1 MNVRFCNRRT
11 GAAIAIAALAVL
23 FTTPAAAG
31 PIQLG
36 VFQEFA
42 FSTAGTPA
50 TGCDPADPAGP
61 FCIPS
66 GGTPTSFLTAPPWTF
81 VAPGQ
86 GAVLIVTDAFDAGD
100 RFQVFD
106 FGISLGLTSVPIG
119 NGDCGDDPVVCLA
132 NRRHQQGQFQPRGR
146 QSFDHHH
153 SHARARR
160 RRFGISARGR
170 GSRTR
175 HLDAVR
181 FRLDCRG
188 AIPSAGAL
196 PATAPF

>member
-11 GAAIAIAALAVL
+11 GAAIVTAALAVL

-66 GGTPTSFLTAPPWTF
+66 SGTLTSFLTAQPWTF
-81 VAPGQ
+81 AAPQ
-86 GAVLIVTDAFDAGD
+86 GAVLIVTDAFAAGD

-106 FGISLGLTSVPIG
+106 FGISI
-119 NGDCGDDPVVCLA
+119 
-132 NRRHQQGQFQPRGR
+132 
-146 QSFDHHH
+146 
-153 SHARARR
+153 
-160 RRFGISARGR
+160 
-170 GSRTR
+170 
-175 HLDAVR
+175 HLP
-181 FRLDCRG
+181 F
-188 AIPSAGAL
+188 PSAHR
-196 PATAPF
+196 PRRDDSNQPIT